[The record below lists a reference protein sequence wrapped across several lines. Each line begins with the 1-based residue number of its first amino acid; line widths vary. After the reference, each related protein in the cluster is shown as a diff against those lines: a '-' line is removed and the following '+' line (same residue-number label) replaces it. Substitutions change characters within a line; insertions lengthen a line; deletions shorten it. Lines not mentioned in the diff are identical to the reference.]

1 MEKPVGY
8 ECCGRSSS
16 GFPEETI
23 KITRESTIT
32 ILRMPAK
39 TTTLRRT
46 PLCPFLVGILSLV
59 LALAAFAEPPSF
71 RAGAHVADIS
81 PQRFPVI
88 VNAMFTERTDKVVDP
103 LLAKAR

>member
-1 MEKPVGY
+1 MEY
-8 ECCGRSSS
+8 QCCCRSSS
-16 GFPEETI
+16 RFPEETI

-39 TTTLRRT
+39 TPTPRRT
-46 PLCPFLVGILSLV
+46 PVCPFLFGIFQLV

-71 RAGAHVADIS
+71 RAGARVADIS
-81 PQRFPVI
+81 PGKFPVI
-88 VNAMFTERTDKVVDP
+88 VNAMFTERTADKIVDP